1 MKNISKAIGQP
12 PAMNTRL
19 RDSIDVPSLET
30 VIKAYGAIRNPLLT
44 PKTKENSFQ
53 TWNRTLWTNNKAFK
67 SKIVDSPACAY
78 CNEI

>member
-44 PKTKENSFQ
+44 SETKENSFQ
-53 TWNRTLWTNNKAFK
+53 TLNTVELYGQTIKLSNPK
-67 SKIVDSPACAY
+67 
-78 CNEI
+78 